1 MGTSID
7 GIYMCDYDSGWKI
20 PPSHENNHQNHV
32 AENLGEPE
40 VTQNEKYESE
50 TCQVLHASEGYS

>member
-1 MGTSID
+1 MTVVGRYYHLMKS
-7 GIYMCDYDSGWKI
+7 
-20 PPSHENNHQNHV
+20 NHQNHV

>member
-1 MGTSID
+1 
-7 GIYMCDYDSGWKI
+7 MCDYDSGWKI